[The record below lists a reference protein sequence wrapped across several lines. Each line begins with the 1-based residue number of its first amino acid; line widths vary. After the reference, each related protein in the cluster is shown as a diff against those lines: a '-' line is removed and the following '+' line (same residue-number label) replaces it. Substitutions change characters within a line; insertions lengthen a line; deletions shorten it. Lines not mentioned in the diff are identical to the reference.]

1 MEHDLSGHAKKM
13 KAMMAMLNDKSCGM
27 EDEESD
33 SKESEDSMESEG
45 KESPSLSIEIEG
57 LTPEKIKE
65 IVLGLRGKDAV

>member
-13 KAMMAMLNDKSCGM
+13 KAMMSLLKDKSCGM
-27 EDEESD
+27 ESD
-33 SKESEDSMESEG
+33 ESEESEG